1 MRDLIEY
8 IVLDI
13 ELLGPTRGKVCISL
27 HPLFPPLPLSVD
39 FTFLLPLLSLPWVI
53 QYALANVQV
62 ARSVDFGQNDTT
74 FLGRTHLGHILQVGD
89 MALGYD
95 ISAANFNN
103 DDFDKLDSRNLPDVI
118 LVKKSYAEKRKKT
131 KTRNFKLKRLEEGT
145 QTFGFDMK
153 KDLGKAE

>member
-1 MRDLIEY
+1 M
-8 IVLDI
+8 
-13 ELLGPTRGKVCISL
+13 
-27 HPLFPPLPLSVD
+27 
-39 FTFLLPLLSLPWVI
+39 I